1 MPAARRHQKPPG
13 RRTALRLLADRG
25 PAGLAATVLID
36 RGYTVRDLLELINDG
51 LAKPHLERVVDG
63 RRQLD
68 LSRLYL
74 TEAGREALAKA
85 MA

>member
-1 MPAARRHQKPPG
+1 M
-13 RRTALRLLADRG
+13 
-25 PAGLAATVLID
+25 LID

>member
-1 MPAARRHQKPPG
+1 MPAAHHKPPG
-13 RRTALRLLADRG
+13 LRTALRLLADRG
-25 PAGLAATVLID
+25 PSGLAATVLIE

-68 LSRLYL
+68 LSRGRYL
-74 TEAGREALAKA
+74 TAAGREALAKA
-85 MA
+85 TA